1 MAAFFIA
8 PFIVFSFVLGRI
20 AGMVLTA
27 PLFGSSEIPLQI
39 RALPVIC
46 SGPGHYANSTDHTF
60 HSSRQPVALCPQLR
74 RRSPHWHAFGN
85 GHLHIA
91 QRHRVAGQIISQMS
105 GLSLADVFN
114 PDLDQDIPVVAN
126 LLNMLALAVFVLI
139 GGHRLLVAA
148 LLDTYRFMPLG
159 HAHFTAS
166 LGTLIASL
174 LAESFS
180 LAVRGTAPAIVAL
193 MLATIVLGLISRT
206 LPQLNVLA
214 LGFGL
219 NTLVSF
225 AVLAISVGAIAWLFQ
240 EQLDP
245 AIQTIVDSL
254 RPAT

>member
-1 MAAFFIA
+1 MLGLFTI
-8 PFIVFSFVLGRI
+8 PFVVFTFVLARVG
-20 AGMVLTA
+20 GMVMTA
-27 PLFGSSEIPLQI
+27 PLFGSGEVPLQI
-39 RALPVIC
+39 RAFLSFALALTITPIQLATPFMAPENLALYAVSVGGEILIGVLLGMGISILL
-46 SGPGHYANSTDHTF
+46 SGV
-60 HSSRQPVALCPQLR
+60 Q
-74 RRSPHWHAFGN
+74 
-85 GHLHIA
+85 
-91 QRHRVAGQIISQMS
+91 VAGQIISQMS

-114 PDLDQDIPVVAN
+114 PGLDQDVPVVAN

-159 HAHFTAS
+159 HAHFSTT
-166 LGTLIASL
+166 LGPLVATL

-180 LAVRGTAPAIVAL
+180 LAVRGAAPAIVAL

-219 NTLVSF
+219 NTLVTF

-245 AIQTIVDSL
+245 AVQTIVDSL
-254 RPAT
+254 RSSA